1 MNDLKNFYKKHV
13 FLFWGGGISIILFL
27 FFLLLHYYQSD
38 VLKLE
43 TKWLIISGI
52 PILIAL
58 IGGGYIKSFKGF
70 GIELEAQLRNP
81 LKQFDLFA
89 KDAIKDLP
97 QEAKETESYLNSFD
111 TDTVLNVQRL
121 TFYINKKNYYNSYV
135 IEKYIR
141 KLPNLKFFEIA
152 DEDNKF
158 IGLLPIRI
166 FRKVEYYDLNTYEEE
181 TDINHTNLD
190 KLVNAINQGNILES
204 FANTIITEVVN
215 EHETLI
221 DILPKAKNSRHGILA
236 VISNKSRLLG
246 IIDKKS
252 IESKIAE
259 EVLKA
264 RVRS

>member
-1 MNDLKNFYKKHV
+1 M
-13 FLFWGGGISIILFL
+13 
-27 FFLLLHYYQSD
+27 
-38 VLKLE
+38 
-43 TKWLIISGI
+43 
-52 PILIAL
+52 
-58 IGGGYIKSFKGF
+58 
-70 GIELEAQLRNP
+70 
-81 LKQFDLFA
+81 
-89 KDAIKDLP
+89 
-97 QEAKETESYLNSFD
+97 
-111 TDTVLNVQRL
+111 
-121 TFYINKKNYYNSYV
+121 

-152 DEDNKF
+152 DEVNKF

-181 TDINHTNLD
+181 TDINRTNLD

-204 FANTIITEVVN
+204 FANIIITEVVN

-264 RVRS
+264 RERS